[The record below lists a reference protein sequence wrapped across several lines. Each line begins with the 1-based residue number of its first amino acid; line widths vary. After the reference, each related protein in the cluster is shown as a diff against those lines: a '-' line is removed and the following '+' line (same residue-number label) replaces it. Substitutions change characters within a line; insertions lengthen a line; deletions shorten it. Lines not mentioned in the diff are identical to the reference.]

1 MSKNF
6 GDAERYIKE
15 LFKEGDKVYYNNEYC
30 TILKAC
36 KPTCSTG
43 EPKTDVYILLQG
55 NDSTYEIKISIK
67 KSNADFLENKIS
79 TERAELIFGPD
90 WKSIISKSTLNIK
103 SNFNDRDLVYKVK
116 SGRANAGSIT
126 LGWKFELVNKLS
138 GNLSGKILLSQAQLM
153 DVYAGTNLPIDKKN
167 SVIDGEVIVNS
178 GVANYILTG
187 ELDSFQSA
195 SSVINALVKINDYV
209 KTHRDIYFACK
220 ALNYRTFESKF
231 DGNRPLS
238 VFVDWNVI
246 NGKLTPK
253 LIFDNP
259 LNTKGNEVAEKLLQ
273 CLNELH
279 VSDTNDL
286 NESNLSSLE
295 FVVS

>member
-6 GDAERYIKE
+6 GDAERHIKE
-15 LFKEGDKVYYNNEYC
+15 LFKKGDQVYYNSELC
-30 TILKAC
+30 TIIKAG
-36 KPTCSTG
+36 KPTCASG
-43 EPKTDVYILLQG
+43 EPKTDVYVLLQG
-55 NDSTYEIKISIK
+55 NDNNYEIKISIK

-79 TERAELIFGPD
+79 SKRAELIFGPD

-103 SNFNDRDLVYKVK
+103 NDFNDRHLVYKVK
-116 SGRANAGSIT
+116 SGRTNAGSIT

-167 SVIDGEVIVNS
+167 SVIDDEIIESS

-195 SSVINALVKINDYV
+195 SDVINSIININDYIQS
-209 KTHRDIYFACK
+209 HNDIYFACK

-246 NGKLTPK
+246 NGKLTPTI
-253 LIFDNP
+253 IFDNP
-259 LNTKGNEVAEKLLQ
+259 LDTKGNEVADKLLD
-273 CLNELH
+273 CLNKLN
-279 VSDTNDL
+279 VSNTNDL
-286 NESNLSSLE
+286 NDSNLSSLE

>member
-6 GDAERYIKE
+6 GDAERHIKE
-15 LFKEGDKVYYNNEYC
+15 LFKEGDQVHYNNELC
-30 TILKAC
+30 TIIKAC
-36 KPTCSTG
+36 KPTCPTG
-43 EPKTDVYILLQG
+43 EPKTDVYVLLKSS
-55 NDSTYEIKISIK
+55 NNTYEIKISIK

-79 TERAELIFGPD
+79 SKRAALIFGPD

-103 SNFNDRDLVYKVK
+103 NDFNDRNLVYKIK
-116 SGRANAGSIT
+116 SGKVNAGSIT
-126 LGWKFELVNKLS
+126 LGWKFELVNKPS
-138 GNLSGKILLSQAQLM
+138 GNLSGKILLSQSQLM

-167 SVIDGEVIVNS
+167 SVIDGETVINS
-178 GVANYILTG
+178 GVANYILIG

-195 SSVINALVKINDYV
+195 ASVINSIVNINDYV
-209 KTHRDIYFACK
+209 QSHSDIYFACK

-246 NGKLTPK
+246 DGKLTPK
-253 LIFDNP
+253 LIFNNP
-259 LNTKGNEVAEKLLQ
+259 LDTKGNEVAKKLLE
-273 CLNELH
+273 CLNELN
-279 VSDTNDL
+279 VSNTNDL